1 MRNRRPL
8 RSAATLVLVG
18 FLAVACPAQNL
29 AASRGASTASAAG
42 PAPSASG
49 SSTPSSPQKPHV
61 SVSQYTVGVADVLH
75 VNVWKNPDLSQS
87 VTVGPDGFVSLAL
100 LGDVNVVGLT
110 TSELGQMLTNR
121 LTAFIV
127 APQVTV
133 SVVEIRSRQVYV
145 MGQVAKPGGYPLI
158 GQMSVLQMLAQAGG
172 LNTFANRKG
181 IYVLRPA
188 NGHTQKLSFNYANVI
203 HGKGDQNIDLLP
215 GDSVIVP

>member
-1 MRNRRPL
+1 MRNHRQF

-18 FLAVACPAQNL
+18 CLAGVCRAQNL
-29 AASRGASTASAAG
+29 AVSRGISAAPTAN
-42 PAPSASG
+42 PAHGASVDSVPPSTHNRPAL
-49 SSTPSSPQKPHV
+49 
-61 SVSQYTVGVADVLH
+61 VSQYTVGVADVLH

-100 LGDVNVVGLT
+100 LGDVKVVGLT

-127 APQVTV
+127 TPQVTV
-133 SVVEIRSRQVYV
+133 SVAEIRSRQVYV

-188 NGHTQKLSFNYANVI
+188 NGHTQKLSFNYVKVI